1 MFATPALRDFILP
14 DPRMAKPKSGADLM
28 IAATATVHAAAVAT
42 NNVADCAAIH
52 RHFPLS
58 GVYKPFTDEWVLA
71 PAGGAW

>member
-28 IAATATVHAAAVAT
+28 IAATAIVHAAAVAT
-42 NNVADCAAIH
+42 NFAAIH
-52 RHFPLS
+52 RQFPLP
-58 GVYKPFTDEWVLA
+58 GVYKPFTDEWVVA